1 MKYSTACS
9 LLEISEKD
17 AETLSNVNKQY
28 RKMCLKYHPDKNGNV
43 DTNDMFLHVKEAYD
57 ILLKNV
63 EDTDDI
69 DLDSECETTYEKV
82 FPHPPTVHAWME
94 RLKPVLQVMG
104 HITESSGWSQII
116 QFLSNA
122 SKNNAMQ
129 MLEKMDKEVLLDVYN
144 FLCKHRRR
152 FPTAMDGLIQYIGSL
167 VNSSLHT
174 RTQHDRYV
182 VLYPKLEDLLEC
194 NVYKHVEGG
203 KTYIIPTWME
213 ESVFDWSQESVDS
226 CGNETE
232 QNERKIRTGLPGGI
246 PQHIPP
252 GQPKGVQE
260 EYGCGEFIVNCIPIC
275 PEGVM
280 IDENHHV
287 HMNISMSLKEIWDH
301 SDTEPLTIE
310 LVGKPFAIKKSTLS
324 MMKNQQHT
332 IYGKGIPIG
341 NSKDVFDVCA
351 KGNIVLHITIS

>member
-1 MKYSTACS
+1 MKYTTACS
-9 LLEISEKD
+9 VLDISEED
-17 AETLSNVNKQY
+17 AKLLANVKKQY
-28 RKMCLKYHPDKNGNV
+28 RKMCLKYHPDKNGHV
-43 DTNDMFLHVKEAYD
+43 DTSDMFLHVQEAYD
-57 ILLKNV
+57 IVSKMV
-63 EDTDDI
+63 EDDEKSQEGY
-69 DLDSECETTYEKV
+69 DSDSDTSRETV
-82 FPHPPTVHAWME
+82 FPHPPTVQAWMK
-94 RLKPVLQVMG
+94 RLEPLLQVMG
-104 HITESSGWSQII
+104 HITESSCWSQII
-116 QFLSNA
+116 QFLSTA

-152 FPTAMDGLIQYIGSL
+152 FPCAMDGLVQHIGSL

-213 ESVFDWSQESVDS
+213 ESVFDWSQESLDS
-226 CGNETE
+226 CGNETD
-232 QNERKIRTGLPGGI
+232 QN
-246 PQHIPP
+246 
-252 GQPKGVQE
+252 
-260 EYGCGEFIVNCIPIC
+260 GCGEFIVNCIPIC

-301 SDTEPLTIE
+301 PDTEPLTFE
-310 LVGKPFAIKKSTLS
+310 LVGKTYAIRKSTLS
-324 MMKNQQHT
+324 MMKHQQHT
-332 IYGKGIPIG
+332 IYGKGIPVG
-341 NSKDVFDVCA
+341 NSKDVFNVYT